1 MGFLKWL
8 LPSRAVPAAAVQK
21 VNPKQID
28 FEVPRYPPF
37 MKGLPVIGPE
47 ALLQSQKELLDRL
60 ALVVN
65 VNKTQYAQL
74 YLGILERFAAYVHL
88 LPASQS
94 HHHRG
99 AGGLLRHSI
108 EVALG
113 TVYRAD
119 KLLINLGKT
128 PEQRRTIE
136 PRWQLT
142 AFVAGLCHDLG
153 KPASDMVVSG
163 PDRANVWDPIDESLS
178 EWATANDVSAYFIDW
193 REGRGKQHLALSTLL
208 ATKIIG
214 REAMSWISQ
223 GSKELVVWLT
233 ETLNENPS
241 ARNPLCEL
249 VKLADQSSV
258 ERDMKSMGVAMA
270 GYELGVPV
278 ERHLTDIMRRLIK
291 EGTWRINEAGARI
304 FKIEDATFLVWPSG
318 GDEIARQV
326 REDGVPG
333 LPRTADGILD
343 MLTERDLA
351 RLRESAETPEDR
363 FWRIAPDVLSAKIPK
378 ISLSCIRL
386 RDDALISTLP
396 IASIPGKVL
405 NDGPKEVDEDHEQDD
420 GSESDSAQAQ
430 PGATEVVESAIQNH
444 TQASQEAV
452 PQAPARKIKS
462 ANPAVPAPEATQISA
477 NAKVPPKMVVD
488 PASGEILAMEVTK
501 ADGSVQK
508 VEMRS
513 GEPKGAGKKSLSSP
527 KGIRPKTH
535 ADQERADAAS
545 PPGATAELSE
555 GALHVEAKGGA
566 GPQAPIREVSGEPAN
581 GSGKAVKSKG
591 KKGIDI
597 SQPPTMEFDGALGM
611 LLLAIIDDIKT
622 GAKQWNKDVRVDREE
637 MVYLRW
643 PQSFAGYGLTPKTIL
658 DEGKSKD
665 WFWIDPYMP
674 MTPVVDAEFEGQQV
688 KAVRLN
694 LEPSYTFLHRSGY
707 GGDQMP
713 KAVKAPVDADA
724 MEARQQE
731 SVSTVAQQFVSEQ
744 PEYEPIHEEPPAY
757 LNEVPPF
764 TPDLADATCHESSYD
779 LAIQQNQGARPMDR
793 ESSKAK
799 LQNTEPASDALHPS
813 TAPSAKN
820 GASTQL
826 GLELAEADSQDLS
839 GSAKASAKTPRL
851 PDQQMQRSSDAAG
864 KGLPAPGIAGA
875 APKSNPIVEVK
886 DKSKSTLST
895 ADRFEKFMSIVG
907 AMEGSM
913 DDKGWKQFKRAE
925 CLSQC
930 KAQGLQVHMNE
941 FHHFVSSSPER
952 LAIKGLMVFYKPR

>member
-1 MGFLKWL
+1 MGLLKWL
-8 LPSRAVPAAAVQK
+8 LTSWAAPAAAVQK

-37 MKGLPVIGPE
+37 MTGLPVVGPE
-47 ALLQSQKELLDRL
+47 ELLQSQKELLDRL

-65 VNKTQYAQL
+65 VNKTLYAQY
-74 YLGILERFAAYVHL
+74 YLGVLERFAAYVHL

-108 EVALG
+108 EVALD

-178 EWATANDVSAYFIDW
+178 EWATAHGVSAYFIDW

-258 ERDMKSMGVAMA
+258 ERDMKSMGVTMA

-304 FKIEDATFLVWPSG
+304 FKIEEATFLVWPSG

-333 LPRTADGILD
+333 LPRTTDGILD

-351 RLRESAETPEDR
+351 RLRESAEAPEDR
-363 FWRIAPDVLSAKIPK
+363 FWRIAPEVLSAKIPH

-396 IASIPGKVL
+396 LASIPGKVL
-405 NDGPKEVDEDHEQDD
+405 NDASEEADEYLEQDES
-420 GSESDSAQAQ
+420 SESDSAEAHRMPTGGLKGVSPKQAQ
-430 PGATEVVESAIQNH
+430 AAQEVS
-444 TQASQEAV
+444 
-452 PQAPARKIKS
+452 PQAPVRKS
-462 ANPAVPAPEATQISA
+462 NPVTAPVTAPEEIAQSTS
-477 NAKVPPKMVVD
+477 AKVPPKMVVD
-488 PASGEILAMEVTK
+488 PASGEILAMEVSQ
-501 ADGSVQK
+501 ADGSVHT

-527 KGIRPKTH
+527 KGICTKGQ
-535 ADQERADAAS
+535 ADQERGAVSA
-545 PPGATAELSE
+545 PPDEDL
-555 GALHVEAKGGA
+555 ALGVAHVEAIDPA
-566 GPQAPIREVSGEPAN
+566 GSQAPIREVDGGPAVE
-581 GSGKAVKSKG
+581 SAKITKSKG
-591 KKGIDI
+591 KKRVDI
-597 SQPPTMEFDGALGM
+597 SQPPNMEFDGALGM
-611 LLLAIIDDIKT
+611 LLLAIIDDLKAGT
-622 GAKQWNKDVRVDREE
+622 KQWNRDVRVDREE

-643 PQSFAGYGLTPKTIL
+643 PQSFAGYGLTPKTVL

-665 WFWIDPYMP
+665 WFWIDPYLP

-707 GGDQMP
+707 CGDPQS
-713 KAVKAPVDADA
+713 KAVKTPVEPRA
-724 MEARQQE
+724 MEARPKESEPVPPQQ
-731 SVSTVAQQFVSEQ
+731 SASE
-744 PEYEPIHEEPPAY
+744 PSKYGAPCDELPAY
-757 LNEVPPF
+757 LSEVSPLFPDVSIAEISTSAPF
-764 TPDLADATCHESSYD
+764 LPASKLGSGAEQKTQVRKAHDVRGPEIPMERTEGRSEVIHTSSESQRPRSDSKPRTP
-779 LAIQQNQGARPMDR
+779 QQRSPF
-793 ESSKAK
+793 SKA
-799 LQNTEPASDALHPS
+799 NES
-813 TAPSAKN
+813 
-820 GASTQL
+820 
-826 GLELAEADSQDLS
+826 LEGDRKAEDLS
-839 GSAKASAKTPRL
+839 K
-851 PDQQMQRSSDAAG
+851 
-864 KGLPAPGIAGA
+864 
-875 APKSNPIVEVK
+875 
-886 DKSKSTLST
+886 LSRPE
-895 ADRFEKFMSIVG
+895 RFKRFMAVINS
-907 AMEGSM
+907 MEGSIVE
-913 DDKGWKQFKRAE
+913 DGWSVLDRKQ
-925 CLSQC
+925 CLSLC
-930 KAQGLQVHMNE
+930 KSKGLQINRQE
-941 FHHFVSSSPER
+941 LEIFVSDNTNR
-952 LAIKGLMVFYKPR
+952 LRIDGLSLFYKKR